1 MHQNYHFLQHL
12 SRRLKQELVG
22 KEIVTCFSQNKD
34 ELVIGFAAGE
44 RGFYIR
50 AALTAHFSA
59 LSFPD
64 DFKRARANSVNLFKQ
79 MIGQTVLD
87 VVQHLNERSFFLKLS
102 DDMLLLFKLFGNR
115 SNIVLYQ
122 HGEPLHLFHKK
133 FAADAELNPL
143 EMDRPLPQNFA
154 AFEAADGNLRKLY
167 PTFGELPAEYLE
179 QQNYSSATL
188 EDKWELVQEVLEQL
202 DNPEAYYIIR
212 YKDKLRLSLL
222 PMGEVVY
229 SYPDPLEALN
239 NYSRLY
245 LSETGFTQQ
254 YEQAKQQL
262 TKKLNGS
269 QTVLEQTTQQ
279 LQEMRGNRSY
289 SQTAD
294 ILMANLSNIP
304 PQAEEVTLYD
314 FYNDQQRTF
323 KLKRNETPQKQA
335 EKLYRKAKNQ
345 HLEIQQL
352 EEKAER
358 KMEELILL
366 ESALQALAEV
376 ENYKELKTYLR
387 DHAHLL
393 SSKKQGQQQSPFRVF
408 ETEGYKILVGKS
420 SQNNDELT
428 QRHTYKDDMWLHAK
442 DVSGSHVV
450 IKHQAGKTIPGT
462 VLEKAAQ
469 LAAWYS
475 KRKHDSLCPVIYT
488 PKKWVRKAKGAPAG
502 AVIVEREK
510 VLLVKPENPFEKR
523 K

>member
-1 MHQNYHFLQHL
+1 MQHL
-12 SRRLKQELVG
+12 SASLRQELVG
-22 KEIVTCFSQNKD
+22 KEVITCFSQNKD
-34 ELVIGFAAGE
+34 ELVIGFADE
-44 RGFYIR
+44 NTEFYIR
-50 AALTAHFSA
+50 AGLTAHFSA

-79 MIGQTVLD
+79 MIGQTVVD
-87 VVQHLNERSFFLKLS
+87 VVQHHNERSFYLQLT

-122 HGEPLHLFHKK
+122 HNEPLHLFHKK
-133 FAADAELNPL
+133 FGTDADLNPL
-143 EMDRPLPQNFA
+143 EMDRQLPQNFA
-154 AFEAADGNLRKLY
+154 AFTAAQGNLRKLY
-167 PTFGELPAEYLE
+167 PTFGELPVAYLE
-179 QQNYSSATL
+179 QQNYNSATL
-188 EDKWELVQEVLEQL
+188 EEKWELVQQVLEQL
-202 DNPEAYYIIR
+202 DNPNGYYIIR
-212 YKDKLRLSLL
+212 YKGKLRLSLL
-222 PMGEVVY
+222 QLGEVVY
-229 SYPDPLEALN
+229 TFTDPLEALN
-239 NYSRLY
+239 NYTRLY
-245 LSETGFTQQ
+245 LSETGFEQQ

-269 QTVLEQTTQQ
+269 KTVLEQATQQ
-279 LQEMRGNRSY
+279 LQEMRYNRSY

-294 ILMANLSNIP
+294 ILMANLNNIP

-323 KLKRNETPQKQA
+323 KLKRGEKPQKQA

-358 KMEELILL
+358 KMEEIILL
-366 ESALQALAEV
+366 EDALHALAEIK
-376 ENYKELKTYLR
+376 NYKELKLYLR
-387 DHAHLL
+387 EYANLL
-393 SSKKQGQQQSPFRVF
+393 TSKQQAQQQSPFRVF

-428 QRHTYKDDMWLHAK
+428 QRHAYKEDMWLHAK

-450 IKHQAGKTIPGT
+450 IKHQAGKTIPNT

-475 KRKHDSLCPVIYT
+475 KRKQDSLCPVLYT
-488 PKKWVRKAKGAPAG
+488 PKKWVRKPKGAPAG
-502 AVIVEREK
+502 AVVVERER
-510 VLLVKPENPFEKR
+510 VLLVKPENPFEKI